1 MKKFSYQIAIALIF
15 LLLGYMLTAQISTI
29 NKQTIPTDEEKAN
42 PEIII
47 ENEHL
52 RKQKEQLEKQISDL
66 NAKAK
71 EFEEA
76 AAGRTE
82 ESKVL
87 LEELQQTR
95 LQTGAVDVK
104 GEGVVIYITPK
115 KNLFANDIKF
125 RPMYDE
131 QLLGIVNELN
141 AADAEAISINDI
153 RLTSRSGIRDA
164 GDNII
169 ISNERIS
176 PQQRVVI
183 KAIGDR
189 KKLEGALNFP
199 TTIPDSLSKLC
210 DVRYEIIDEV
220 VIKKNNTSQKFDYA
234 KQVENK

>member
-183 KAIGDR
+183 KAIGNR
-189 KKLEGALNFP
+189 KSLEGALNFP

>member
-164 GDNII
+164 GDTII
-169 ISNERIS
+169 VSNERIS

>member
-1 MKKFSYQIAIALIF
+1 MKKISYQIAIALIF
-15 LLLGYMLTAQISTI
+15 LILGYMVTTQISTI
-29 NKQTIPTDEEKAN
+29 NKQTITTDEEKAN

-52 RKQKEQLEKQISDL
+52 RKQKEELKKEIDEL

-82 ESKVL
+82 ESKL
-87 LEELQQTR
+87 LLQELQQTR

-104 GEGVVIYITPK
+104 GQGIIIYIDPK

-125 RPMYDE
+125 RPIYGE
-131 QLLGIVNELN
+131 NLLGIVNELN

-153 RLTSRSGIRDA
+153 RLTARSGIRDG

-169 ISNERIS
+169 INNERIS
-176 PQQRVVI
+176 PKQRVVI
-183 KAIGDR
+183 KAIGNR
-189 KKLEGALNFP
+189 KLLQQAVNFP
-199 TTIPDSLSKLC
+199 GAIPDGLLKMCEVTFDIS
-210 DVRYEIIDEV
+210 DEV
-220 VIKKNNTSQKFDYA
+220 VIKKISVNQKFDYA

>member
-15 LLLGYMLTAQISTI
+15 LLLGYMLTTQISTI
-29 NKQTIPTDEEKAN
+29 NKQTISTDEEKAN

-52 RKQKEQLEKQISDL
+52 RKQKEQLEKQIDDL

-82 ESKVL
+82 ESTL
-87 LEELQQTR
+87 LLQELQQTR

-104 GEGVVIYITPK
+104 GQGIIIYITPK
-115 KNLFANDIKF
+115 KNLFANDINF
-125 RPMYDE
+125 RPIYDE

-153 RLTSRSGIRDA
+153 RLTSRSGIRDG

-169 ISNERIS
+169 INNERIS
-176 PQQRVVI
+176 PKQRVVI
-183 KAIGDR
+183 KAIGN
-189 KKLEGALNFP
+189 KKLLEAALNFP
-199 TTIPDSLSKLC
+199 GVVSDKLLKLC
-210 DVRYEIIDEV
+210 DVTFEASDEV
-220 VIKKNNTSQKFDYA
+220 MIKKTSVNQKFDYA